1 MSSNS
6 NKFEDYL
13 NKFTEADWLAAV
25 ESLLPSIHQVDRTA
39 VQVWFRFYPL
49 ELFRYLES
57 AEDREN
63 TKSKLAM
70 LGRYELKD
78 QIDTSHHFLFGHRYW
93 TKTKKVIEIE
103 AAEFKNGDLSLT
115 EIIQGVAVTVS
126 EKKQV
131 DRSLTIAIAAVGL
144 MTVVQSGLE
153 NFKAAKG
160 EVEAP
165 KGLMA
170 KSADKIVA
178 ARAEDD
184 SQGMFGFLKTVNK
197 KYSIIYDETRGDGR
211 FPIISDEEIA
221 SASAKDQSRNWKEM
235 DERCW
240 EGVVP
245 VECTSASC
253 GTCWVGVIGGQE
265 KLSPVSRR
273 ERRAMKT
280 FGYNQPDD
288 ERPFLRLACQAEAR
302 GNSTIVIPPW
312 NAVFGK
318 KVYNNVEEVVLEPN
332 TTSAKV
338 LRETIASATAAGS
351 KED

>member
-1 MSSNS
+1 MSTS
-6 NKFEDYL
+6 FETYL
-13 NKFTEADWLAAV
+13 NKFTEAEWLSTI
-25 ESLLPSIHQVDRTA
+25 ESLLPAIHEVDRTA

-49 ELFRYLES
+49 ELFRYLGS

-63 TKSKLAM
+63 AKSKLAM

-78 QIDTSHHFLFGHRYW
+78 QVDTSHHFLYGHRFW
-93 TKTKKVIEIE
+93 KEIKQAIEKE
-103 AAEFKNGDLSLT
+103 AETFKSSDLGLAD
-115 EIIQGVAVTVS
+115 EIQKIAMTVS
-126 EKKQV
+126 EKLQK
-131 DRSLTIAIAAVGL
+131 DRSKTTAIAAVGL
-144 MTVVQSGLE
+144 MTLVQSGLDA
-153 NFKAAKG
+153 FKAAAG
-160 EVEAP
+160 TVEKP
-165 KGLMA
+165 SGLLA
-170 KSADKIVA
+170 KDPDKIVA
-178 ARAEDD
+178 ARKEDD
-184 SQGMFGFLKTVNK
+184 SQGLFGFLKTVNK
-197 KYSIIYDETRGDGR
+197 KYSIIYDETRGDGK

-265 KLSPVSRR
+265 KLSAVSKR

-288 ERPFLRLACQAEAR
+288 ERPFMRLACQAEAR
-302 GNSTIVIPPW
+302 GNATIVIPPW

-318 KVYNNVEEVVLEPN
+318 KVYNNVEDVVLEPN

-338 LRETIASATAAGS
+338 LRETIAGATTAGS

>member
-6 NKFEDYL
+6 NTFKTYL
-13 NKFTEADWLAAV
+13 DRFTEADWLSTI
-25 ESLLPSIHQVDRTA
+25 ESLLPSIHEVDRTA

-63 TKSKLAM
+63 AKSKMVM

-78 QIDTSHHFLFGHRYW
+78 QIDTSHHFLYGHRFW
-93 TKTKKVIEIE
+93 KETRAAIEKE
-103 AAEFKNGDLSLT
+103 AETFKASDLGLSD
-115 EIIQGVAVTVS
+115 EIQKIAITVC
-126 EKKQV
+126 EKLQK
-131 DRSLTIAIAAVGL
+131 DRSLTIAIAAIGL
-144 MTVVQSGLE
+144 MTLVQSGLE
-153 NFKAAKG
+153 NFKAAPGTIEK
-160 EVEAP
+160 P
-165 KGLMA
+165 SGLMA
-170 KSADKIVA
+170 KSPDKIVA

-184 SQGMFGFLKTVNK
+184 SQGIFGFLKTINK
-197 KYSIIYDETRGDGR
+197 KYSIVYDETRSDGR

-221 SASAKDQSRNWKEM
+221 SASAKDRSRNWKEM
-235 DERCW
+235 DDRCW

-245 VECTSASC
+245 VECTAASC

-265 KLSPVSRR
+265 KLSEVSRR

-280 FGYNQPDD
+280 FGYNQPED
-288 ERPFLRLACQAEAR
+288 ERPFMRLACQAEAR
-302 GNSTIVIPPW
+302 GNATIVIPPW

>member
-6 NKFEDYL
+6 STLETYL
-13 NKFTEADWLAAV
+13 DKFTEADWLSTI
-25 ESLLPSIHQVDRTA
+25 ESLLPSIHEVDRTA

-49 ELFRYLES
+49 ELFRYLEA
-57 AEDREN
+57 AEDRE
-63 TKSKLAM
+63 KAQSKMAM
-70 LGRYELKD
+70 LGRYELKE
-78 QIDTSHHFLFGHRYW
+78 QIDSSHHFLYGHRFW
-93 TKTKKVIEIE
+93 KETKE
-103 AAEFKNGDLSLT
+103 AVEKEAESFTGNDLSLG
-115 EIIQGVAVTVS
+115 EIIKSVAITVA
-126 EKKQV
+126 ERKQV
-131 DRSLTIAIAAVGL
+131 DRNLTTAIGAAGL
-144 MTVVQSGLE
+144 MTLVQSGLD
-153 NFKAAKG
+153 NLKAAPGTIEK
-160 EVEAP
+160 P
-165 KGLMA
+165 SGLLA
-170 KSADKIVA
+170 KSPDKIVA

-184 SQGMFGFLKTVNK
+184 SQGIFGFLKTINK
-197 KYSIIYDETRGDGR
+197 KYSIVYDETRSDGR

-265 KLSPVSRR
+265 KLSAVSRR

-280 FGYNQPDD
+280 FGYNQPED
-288 ERPFLRLACQAEAR
+288 ERPFMRLACQAEAD
-302 GNSTIVIPPW
+302 GNATIVIPPW

-318 KVYNNVEEVVLEPN
+318 KVYNNVEEVILEPN

-338 LRETIASATAAGS
+338 LRETIASATVAGS